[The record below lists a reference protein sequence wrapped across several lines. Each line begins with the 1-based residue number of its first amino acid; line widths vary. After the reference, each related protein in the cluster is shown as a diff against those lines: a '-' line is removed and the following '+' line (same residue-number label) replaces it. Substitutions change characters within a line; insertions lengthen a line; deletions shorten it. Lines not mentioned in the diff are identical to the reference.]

1 MLKSQKNRVGVKNQV
16 GVMLVIISAMGF
28 GTLAIFGKLAYAQGL
43 NPLSTLVWR
52 LGGAAI
58 AIWIWLLLRN
68 QWQVKRQ
75 AAIAAFLVGA
85 FGYAIQSVL
94 FFCALDRASAGMTA
108 LMFYTY
114 PVFVAFFSWVFSRK
128 HLSSWQMKA
137 LGLALLGCLLT
148 VDLTGQAAQ
157 PLGIVLGIASGGAY
171 ALYLLCSARLIRS
184 IPPITT
190 AAYMLLGA
198 ALSVTLVTII
208 WQGLDIPSTVIAVGT
223 VSSLAIVATALP
235 IVTLFAGL
243 KRLGVIPAAIL
254 STLEPLMAVL
264 MGIMFLGEQIWLGQ
278 VLGGALI
285 IGSGLILQANPR
297 N

>member
-1 MLKSQKNRVGVKNQV
+1 MDRV

-43 NPLSTLVWR
+43 NPLSALVWR
-52 LGGAAI
+52 LGGGAI
-58 AIWIWLLLRN
+58 ALWLWLLLRN
-68 QWQVKRQ
+68 QWQVKLRS
-75 AAIAAFLVGA
+75 AIAAFLLGA
-85 FGYAIQSVL
+85 VVYAIQSVL

-114 PVFVAFFSWVFSRK
+114 PAFTAFFSWFFYRK

-137 LGLALLGCLLT
+137 LGLAFLGCLLT
-148 VDLTGQAAQ
+148 VDLTSQVAK

-171 ALYLLCSARLIRS
+171 ALYLICSARLLRAIS
-184 IPPITT
+184 PLTT

-198 ALSVTLVTII
+198 ATSVTLVTVF
-208 WQGLDIPSTVIAVGT
+208 WQGLDIPSTVIAMGV
-223 VSSLAIVATALP
+223 VSGLAIVATALP

-243 KRLGVIPAAIL
+243 QRLGVVPAAIL
-254 STLEPLMAVL
+254 STLEPVMAVV
-264 MGIMFLGEQIWLGQ
+264 MGILFLSEQIWLGQ
-278 VLGGALI
+278 VLGGLLI
-285 IGSGLILQANPR
+285 IGSGLMLQANPR

>member
-1 MLKSQKNRVGVKNQV
+1 MVKTQMNRVGVIFV
-16 GVMLVIISAMGF
+16 TISALGF

-52 LGGAAI
+52 LGGGAI
-58 AIWIWLLLRN
+58 ALWLWLLLRN
-68 QWQVKRQ
+68 QWQVKLRS
-75 AAIAAFLVGA
+75 AIAAFLLGA
-85 FGYAIQSVL
+85 VGYAIQSVL
-94 FFCALDRASAGMTA
+94 FFCALNRASAGMTA

-114 PVFVAFFSWVFSRK
+114 PAFVAFFTWVLYRK

-148 VDLTGQAAQ
+148 VDLTSQVAEPG
-157 PLGIVLGIASGGAY
+157 GIVLGIASGGAY
-171 ALYLLCSARLIRS
+171 ALYLLCSARLLRS

-198 ALSVTLVTII
+198 AISVTLVTII
-208 WQGLDIPSTVIAVGT
+208 WQGLDLPSTVIAMGA
-223 VSSLAIVATALP
+223 VSGLAIVATALP

-243 KRLGVIPAAIL
+243 QRLGVVPAAIL
-254 STLEPLMAVL
+254 STLEPVMAVL
-264 MGIMFLGEQIWLGQ
+264 MGILFLSEQIWLGQ

-285 IGSGLILQANPR
+285 IGSGLMLQAHSQN
-297 N
+297 